1 MFWHFRITIFKTNY
15 NFPVFLLID
24 SILKYTGSF
33 VTMFLRWHCFDRC
46 FIATDVAYVVKSAL
60 LTPFAKFTVFEK
72 IVKMSHLIS
81 IAKLKNE
88 TFLDIQYTVEK
99 QWGDSPKLRYNNF
112 TLASSISKFPW
123 PLDTDD
129 ETQDFYRISDN
140 NGEISRCVNMSL
152 MATLRLRQSRK
163 SPKVNLCNNDETE
176 DFIGNNY
183 VNERGKIKIWN

>member
-99 QWGDSPKLRYNNF
+99 WWF
-112 TLASSISKFPW
+112 TMKDKAAVGWFPEIAIQQ
-123 PLDTDD
+123 LY
-129 ETQDFYRISDN
+129 FSFVN
-140 NGEISRCVNMSL
+140 LEISLTFRHWW
-152 MATLRLRQSRK
+152 
-163 SPKVNLCNNDETE
+163 
-176 DFIGNNY
+176 
-183 VNERGKIKIWN
+183 WNTRFLQNKWQ